1 MAFATC
7 CFCAALASRD
17 LIDARAG
24 KNLLHPSP
32 SERNG
37 AQQPG
42 SGFCLDAAMV
52 TSASVRRGQDL
63 TPAALRPRQPGDLDR
78 FGCLSVRVDEDA
90 ARPDDDALSPS
101 LDQFSLRSG
110 PGDLARFLT
119 VQCARSNDRSR
130 SPYSKSLPG
139 PHRTG

>member
-37 AQQPG
+37 AQQPR

-52 TSASVRRGQDL
+52 TVQRFRSPGPGISR
-63 TPAALRPRQPGDLDR
+63 RPR
-78 FGCLSVRVDEDA
+78 
-90 ARPDDDALSPS
+90 
-101 LDQFSLRSG
+101 
-110 PGDLARFLT
+110 
-119 VQCARSNDRSR
+119 CARGNQAISIGSDA
-130 SPYSKSLPG
+130 
-139 PHRTG
+139 